1 MRRRVERV
9 LGALEREGVRFLV
22 VGGVA
27 VVLHGYL
34 RTTVDLDLVI
44 QLDEANVL
52 RAIEVFKRLR
62 FEPRVPVSIES
73 FADESQRVRWVRE
86 KNARVFSLWHPD
98 EPGFLVDLFVEEP
111 FDFDERYG
119 RAAVARLGEED
130 VRVLAIEDL
139 VEMKLAAGRAQDLAD
154 VEALLRLQ
162 GAEGGEAGQEED
174 S

>member
-44 QLDEANVL
+44 QLDRGNVL
-52 RAIEVFKRLR
+52 HAVDAFKRLG
-62 FEPRVPVSIES
+62 FQPRVPVQLES
-73 FADESQRVRWVRE
+73 FADESERARWARE
-86 KNARVFSLWHPD
+86 KKARVFSLGHPD

-111 FDFDERYG
+111 FDFDERYH
-119 RAAVARLGEED
+119 RAAIAPLGEVE

-139 VEMKLAAGRAQDLAD
+139 VEMKRAAGRAQDLAD

-162 GAEGGEAGQEED
+162 VAEDDTGGPGRG

>member
-1 MRRRVERV
+1 MRRRLERV
-9 LGALEREGVRFLV
+9 LGELEREGVRFLV

-44 QLDEANVL
+44 QLDRSNVL
-52 RAIEVFKRLR
+52 RAIDVFNRLG
-62 FEPRVPVSIES
+62 FKPRVPVPIES
-73 FADESQRVRWVRE
+73 FADESERARWVRE

-111 FDFDERYG
+111 FDFEERYR
-119 RAAVARLGEED
+119 RAAVARLGQDE
-130 VRVLAIEDL
+130 VRVLAIGDL
-139 VEMKLAAGRAQDLAD
+139 VEMKRAAGRAQDLAD

-162 GAEGGEAGQEED
+162 GPKNGDAGPGGDA
-174 S
+174 